1 MSPALNPDD
10 YKEVLLFLGTAGIV
24 VPVFRRLQISPVIGF
39 LGAGILLGPQ
49 GIGRLSDLPQ
59 LSALQIGD
67 THRVAQ
73 IAEFGV
79 VFLLFMIG
87 LELSY
92 ERLLR
97 LRRLVFGL
105 GAAQVLLCT
114 AALALTAKTL
124 FGLSLGASI
133 VAGAAL
139 ALSSTAIVIPVLIER
154 KRLGTTAGRA
164 SFAVLLFQDLM
175 VAPLLF
181 AISMAGD
188 TGTGDWSSNLAATA
202 VPALAVLALIVLGG
216 RLLLRPFFRLV
227 AQSHSTELFMAA
239 CLLIVIG
246 TGLVSAMGG
255 LSMALG
261 AFIAGLL
268 LGETEY
274 RREIE
279 TTLEPFK
286 GLLLGLFFVSIGAG
300 LDLALLFAKPAL
312 VLGIALGI
320 IVAKMVI
327 TFALAR
333 FAGLAAPAARESAFV
348 IAPGGEFA
356 FVMLSAATAQLILP
370 AATADL
376 LTLAVTL
383 TMVTIPLLA
392 WIGGKRRPVDPT
404 TLAPE
409 LAARPSEAEAKGR
422 VIIVGYGRVGKLVG
436 DMLKRHNRDFIA
448 IDGSTKLVTRERPTT
463 PNLYWGDATRI
474 ELLRACGLDTASAL
488 VVTMDQHQQSE
499 QVVEMARKLRPDL
512 TIVARARDAH
522 HATHLYALGVT
533 DAIPETLEASL
544 QLAEAVLVDIGV
556 PMGYVIASIH
566 DKRDEF
572 RKILQNDED
581 QRAERRAIRLSTR
594 IKDMSRQKPG

>member
-24 VPVFRRLQISPVIGF
+24 VPLFRRLKISPVIGF
-39 LGAGILLGPQ
+39 LAAGVLLGPH
-49 GIGRLSDLPQ
+49 GIGQLPALS
-59 LSALQIGD
+59 SLQIGD

-105 GAAQVLLCT
+105 GVAQMLVST
-114 AALALTAKTL
+114 AALAAIAKSL
-124 FGLSLGASI
+124 FGLTTGAAI

-139 ALSSTAIVIPVLIER
+139 ALSSTSVVIPVLIDR

-188 TGTGDWSSNLAATA
+188 RGSGSWSENLAATA
-202 VPALAVLALIVLGG
+202 LPALAVLALLVLGG
-216 RLLLRPFFRLV
+216 RLLLRPLFRQV
-227 AQSHSTELFMAA
+227 AQTHSTELFMAA
-239 CLLIVIG
+239 CLLVVIG

-261 AFIAGLL
+261 AFIAGVL

-300 LDLALLFAKPAL
+300 LDLTLLFANPVL
-312 VLGIALGI
+312 VLGIALGL
-320 IVAKMVI
+320 VVTKAVL

-333 FAGLAAPAARESAFV
+333 FAGLAAPAARESALV

-370 AATADL
+370 ASTADL

-383 TMVTIPLLA
+383 SMVLIPLLA
-392 WIGGKRRPVDPT
+392 WIGGKRRAIDPV

-409 LAARPSEAEAKGR
+409 LAARPSEAETKGR

-436 DMLKRHNRDFIA
+436 ELLKRHNRDFIA
-448 IDGSTKLVTRERPTT
+448 IDGSTKLVTQERATT

-488 VVTMDQHQQSE
+488 VVTMDRHQQSE

-522 HATHLYALGVT
+522 HATHLYTLGVT

-572 RKILQNDED
+572 RKLLQKQED
-581 QRAERRAIRLSTR
+581 DMRERRAIRLSTR
-594 IKDMSRQKPG
+594 IKDMGRRPS